1 MARLG
6 AAKVK
11 TGCITCKIRRV
22 KCDEARP
29 ACNRC
34 VSTGRKCDGYVTP
47 PTGAYSWGQLL
58 GARPPPTEAAPD
70 AELRQLAFFRRTVA
84 PALSGVLDSYFWT
97 HLVPQF
103 ARQQPAARH
112 AMLAISSLYETFRE
126 DPLDRS
132 AEKNAFAV
140 THYNEAIK
148 HLRTT
153 TNQEAVL
160 FVCLLFVC
168 IEMLR
173 SRCQTAIEHCRHGI
187 HILNDVEAKSS
198 ITRDYLEPAF
208 CRLGIFPYFFG
219 VRPETFPAVASPCR
233 VPTPPFHS
241 LLEVQEALD
250 PLLVRTIR
258 FIRAA
263 DEYRLGDETCPRPD
277 AATMQERE
285 EIDGLLDAWRDELR
299 AFKERK
305 KKRTTTTQE
314 CKPAVDATAR
324 QELVERLLESK
335 WLVGKIWIDTCFS
348 RGEAVYDLHMDRFR
362 GIIELAKESEAGLR
376 AVWAEQPRAK
386 FTFEMGFVPLLAFVL
401 VKCRSLSLRTT
412 AMGLL
417 KALAHEKES
426 CWDLGTVTTLVSQVI
441 GFEHG
446 LRLGPDDD
454 MADVVDDGTMP
465 PEERRIKDSA
475 LQDDSHVVPGTDGT
489 GTLWRKVALLLREP
503 EGPVTVQEE
512 WVSMPLRHKGM
523 KSIP

>member
-1 MARLG
+1 MQDWADLDYFLCFPSFCRSL
-6 AAKVK
+6 
-11 TGCITCKIRRV
+11 ISPPRIRRV

-34 VSTGRKCDGYVTP
+34 ASTGRKCDGYVTP
-47 PTGAYSWGQLL
+47 PTGAYSWSQLL
-58 GARPPPTEAAPD
+58 SARPPPTESAPD
-70 AELRQLAFFRRTVA
+70 AELRQLAFFRRNVA
-84 PALSGVLDSYFWT
+84 PSLSGVLDSYFWT

-103 ARQQPAARH
+103 SHQQPAARH
-112 AMLAISSLYETFRE
+112 AMLAISSLYEKFLE

-160 FVCLLFVC
+160 FVCILFVC

-173 SRCQTAIEHCRHGI
+173 NRCQTAIEHCRHGI
-187 HILNDVEAKSS
+187 NILNDVKTKSN
-198 ITRDYLEPAF
+198 ITKDYLEPAF

-258 FIRAA
+258 FIRMA

-277 AATMQERE
+277 AATMQERG
-285 EIDGLLDAWRDELR
+285 EIDGLLDAWLGELQ

-305 KKRTTTTQE
+305 RIQK
-314 CKPAVDATAR
+314 CKLMAMR
-324 QELVERLLESK
+324 EELVERLLESK

-348 RGEAVYDLHMDRFR
+348 RGEAVYDLHMDKFR
-362 GIIELAKESEAGLR
+362 SIIELARESEAILR
-376 AVWAEQPRAK
+376 AMWTKFPRAK
-386 FTFEMGFVPLLAFVL
+386 FTFEMGFVPQLAFVL

-426 CWDLGTVTTLVSQVI
+426 CWDLATVTTLAVQVI

-446 LRLGPDDD
+446 LQLGPDDD
-454 MADVVDDGTMP
+454 MADMVDDGTLP

-475 LQDDSHVVPGTDGT
+475 LQDDRRVVSSTDGT
-489 GTLWRKVALLLREP
+489 GILWRKVALLLREP
-503 EGPVTVQEE
+503 EGPVTVKEE
-512 WVSMPLRHKGM
+512 WVSVPLRPK
-523 KSIP
+523 P